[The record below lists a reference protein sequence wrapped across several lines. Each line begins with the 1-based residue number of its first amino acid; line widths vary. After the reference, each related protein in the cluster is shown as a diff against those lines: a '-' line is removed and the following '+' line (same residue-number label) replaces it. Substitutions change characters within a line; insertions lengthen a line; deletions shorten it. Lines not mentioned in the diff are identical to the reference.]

1 MGKVTASHKPS
12 PRPLPLPF
20 SLTVGVSSDHP
31 DPNEPRLEI
40 LNTVVRPSAR
50 QSVARCSRR
59 RSPIKIKGIMDAES
73 RTDEGQAGR
82 GSPVQ
87 VGLERWVVGPEISG
101 ICRGGK
107 DNIDL
112 EMGEVAVVPLVW

>member
-1 MGKVTASHKPS
+1 
-12 PRPLPLPF
+12 
-20 SLTVGVSSDHP
+20 
-31 DPNEPRLEI
+31 
-40 LNTVVRPSAR
+40 
-50 QSVARCSRR
+50 
-59 RSPIKIKGIMDAES
+59 MDAES

-112 EMGEVAVVPLVW
+112 EMGEVAVVPLLVWYGYFRLFLHPLAAPVHLENMKQSTMLLTS